1 MVGNMLKLYNHVMYY
16 NTICYILECYYIPV
30 VPDQSVRFLLQ
41 ENDFIISF
49 SRKNLKKENELIR
62 NKNKYQVN
70 LKFDIN
76 IKPIYA

>member
-1 MVGNMLKLYNHVMYY
+1 MYY